1 MSAAVKSSD
10 DRRRAREL
18 EEARKAGTIP
28 AERDAEGNEINPHIP
43 QFMAQAPWYLN
54 QDQPGLG
61 HQRNLKEQR
70 PVATVTDFRPRGL
83 KAGPALSVYRKGACE
98 NCGAVTHL
106 ARVSSARAGRA
117 LSASDRGAWHYWRV
131 EARRTAGGAL
141 GGRFAVPGLWAGLP
155 FSAAALAARSVLSS
169 SRAPTRF
176 LDLARSELPR
186 ELACPPSLAPQDCV
200 ERPRKKGA
208 KYSGKDIKPDE
219 VSVELAY
226 DYAGKR
232 DHWQQFDPSAHM
244 AMIRAHEREAETRRK
259 AAQQRKMGELAAK
272 EQQRERRQKKK
283 EGTPKG
289 ADGADGSGTDTDT
302 DTDASG
308 DGKVSDEERV
318 AETEQLSIGQ
328 DVKAPAGRAKSSVR
342 NLRIREDTA
351 KYLLNLD
358 VSSAYYDPKT
368 RAMRENPLPG
378 HGGGE
383 EDGFAGDNFQRASG
397 DAAKLAALQ
406 MYELEAFDKGQNMQM
421 NADPTTV
428 EMMNRIYREKKA
440 KLKDTRSNKILDK
453 YGGQQHLEPPPKELL
468 FAQTEN
474 YVEYDRSGGVV
485 QGQEKVVAR
494 SKYEEDVL
502 SHNHVEIWGSYFDR
516 ATFRWGYA
524 DDHSTLRNSY
534 STGAAGRR
542 AREMAAAALK
552 APAPTHA
559 AVAGQAAP
567 ALVDRSQAA
576 LEQRALYGTGEGLG
590 DAPLDAEKLK
600 AAMAAEAKR
609 RVEGA
614 AGADDRKRKYNSM
627 QAEEV
632 TAESMEAYYRSKARG
647 DDPMAGV

>member
-1 MSAAVKSSD
+1 
-10 DRRRAREL
+10 
-18 EEARKAGTIP
+18 
-28 AERDAEGNEINPHIP
+28 
-43 QFMAQAPWYLN
+43 
-54 QDQPGLG
+54 
-61 HQRNLKEQR
+61 
-70 PVATVTDFRPRGL
+70 
-83 KAGPALSVYRKGACE
+83 
-98 NCGAVTHL
+98 
-106 ARVSSARAGRA
+106 
-117 LSASDRGAWHYWRV
+117 
-131 EARRTAGGAL
+131 
-141 GGRFAVPGLWAGLP
+141 
-155 FSAAALAARSVLSS
+155 
-169 SRAPTRF
+169 
-176 LDLARSELPR
+176 
-186 ELACPPSLAPQDCV
+186 V

-208 KYSGKDIKPDE
+208 KYTGKDIKPDE

-283 EGTPKG
+283 EGGQKG
-289 ADGADGSGTDTDT
+289 DGDGSGTDTDT
-302 DTDASG
+302 DTDGS
-308 DGKVSDEERV
+308 DGKASDEERV

-378 HGGGE
+378 GGE

-406 MYELEAFDKGQNMQM
+406 MYEMEAFDKGQNMQM

-428 EMMNRIYREKKA
+428 EMMNRIYREKKE

-453 YGGQQHLEPPPKELL
+453 YGGQQHMEAPPKELL
-468 FAQTEN
+468 FAQTES

-502 SHNHVEIWGSYFDR
+502 THNHVEIWGSFFDR

-552 APAPTHA
+552 APAPTR
-559 AVAGQAAP
+559 VAGQATP
-567 ALVDRSQAA
+567 ALADKSNAS

-609 RVEGA
+609 KGAGA
-614 AGADDRKRKYNSM
+614 AGGGDDRKRKYNSM

-632 TAESMEAYYRSKARG
+632 TAESMEAYYRSKSRG
-647 DDPMAGV
+647 DDPMAGT